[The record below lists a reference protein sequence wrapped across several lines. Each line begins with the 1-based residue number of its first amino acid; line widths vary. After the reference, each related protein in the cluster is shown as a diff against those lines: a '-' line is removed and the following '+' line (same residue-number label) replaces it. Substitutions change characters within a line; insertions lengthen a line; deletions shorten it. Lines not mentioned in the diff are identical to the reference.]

1 MCLDTKL
8 VVKHGSTGVSL
19 VVAPGILGRDQPS
32 WLYAQAMK
40 LSSRFRDAL
49 SYAADLH
56 AEQQR
61 KVSGVPYV
69 AHLLAVTAIVLE
81 HGGDEDE
88 TIAALLH
95 DAVEDQGGAA
105 TRAEIARRFG
115 PRVAEIVDG
124 CTDADTM
131 PKPPWRER
139 KEAYIARLG
148 QVSPSGRRV
157 SAADKLH
164 NTRSLIDEYRIRGE
178 SLWKN
183 FRGGRDGTLW
193 YYRTVVDTL
202 RQIETTPLVE
212 ELDRVVSELERLVQ

>member
-1 MCLDTKL
+1 
-8 VVKHGSTGVSL
+8 
-19 VVAPGILGRDQPS
+19 
-32 WLYAQAMK
+32 MK

-49 SYAADLH
+49 LYATDLH
-56 AEQQR
+56 AEQRR
-61 KVSGVPYV
+61 KASGVPYV

-139 KEAYIARLG
+139 KEAYIAHLG

-164 NTRSLIDEYRIRGE
+164 NARSLIAEYRIRGE

-193 YYRTVVDTL
+193 YHRTVVDTL

-212 ELDRVVSELERLVQ
+212 ELERVVSELERLVQ